1 MMNNNEGNCGMTNA
15 IPFTTIHVLY
25 SLCALLYS
33 YLSMCFKKQP
43 TFTTSCK
50 AHHPNN
56 MKAFLTFLLF
66 ITFIS
71 TFAQQDYTT
80 EKNIHYYADSI
91 NKKDSYINSQCV
103 LDIYYPKGAKN
114 YSTVVWFHGG
124 GLTGGDKEIPKEL
137 MDKGFAIVSV
147 EYRLSPKVKA
157 PAYIEDAA
165 AAVSWTF
172 QHIANYGGSD
182 KLIFISG
189 HSAGGYLG
197 MMITLDKKYLAK
209 YNIDANNI
217 AALIPFSGQAITHYT
232 IRAERGMKDTQPL
245 IDEYAPLYHVRADAP
260 PMVLITGDRELEL
273 LGRYEE
279 NAYLARMMKLTGH
292 KQTTLYEL
300 QGFDHGSMPLGAYPL
315 LIKEVKK
322 ITKDISGK

>member
-1 MMNNNEGNCGMTNA
+1 
-15 IPFTTIHVLY
+15 
-25 SLCALLYS
+25 
-33 YLSMCFKKQP
+33 
-43 TFTTSCK
+43 
-50 AHHPNN
+50 
-56 MKAFLTFLLF
+56 MKALLTFLF
-66 ITFIS
+66 IITFVAS
-71 TFAQQDYTT
+71 FAQQEYAT
-80 EKNIHYYADSI
+80 ERNIHYYADSI

-103 LDIYYPKGAKN
+103 LDFYYPKGATN
-114 YSTVVWFHGG
+114 YPTIVWFHGG
-124 GLTGGDKEIPKEL
+124 GLTAGDKELPKEL
-137 MDKGFAIVSV
+137 MDKGFAVV
-147 EYRLSPKVKA
+147 GVQYRLSPKDKA

-165 AAVSWTF
+165 AAVAWTF
-172 QHIANYGGSD
+172 QHITNYGGSN

-217 AALIPFSGQAITHYT
+217 AALIPFSGQAITHFT
-232 IRAERGMKDTQPL
+232 IRQERGIKETQPI

-260 PMVLITGDRELEL
+260 PMLLITGDRELEL

-292 KQTTLYEL
+292 KRTTLYEL
-300 QGFDHGSMPLGAYPL
+300 QGFDHGGMPQPAYPL

-322 ITKDISGK
+322 ITKEITGK